1 MGLIDKL
8 GVLTREKCR
17 FTLRIKYGHQNISI
31 REKCRFTLRIKYGHQ
46 NISIKYFYDLSI
58 ISRT

>member
-8 GVLTREKCR
+8 GVLT
-17 FTLRIKYGHQNISI
+17 